1 MITTGTVFL
10 YKYVA
15 YQYTKLKKW
24 KGQSRMDNPEI
35 QATLGTQDI
44 RLRQKKRKQKTRQK
58 TKKISNMNPTK
69 NLR

>member
-1 MITTGTVFL
+1 MITTGTVLL

-15 YQYTKLKKW
+15 DRYTRLKKW

-44 RLRQKKRKQKTRQK
+44 RLRQKKRKQKTRQDRK
-58 TKKISNMNPTK
+58 LKRLAT
-69 NLR
+69 